1 MTDKNTANNHNDTHK
16 IRTRRKEDYTMT
28 IEEKITLIA
37 ETLDTDQDNIK
48 PDAELKSIEEWDSM
62 GVISTIAMLDR
73 KFGKILSAEQ
83 IEELKTVQDIFNLMI

>member
-1 MTDKNTANNHNDTHK
+1 
-16 IRTRRKEDYTMT
+16 MT
-28 IEEKITLIA
+28 IEEKIILIA
-37 ETLDTDQDNIK
+37 ETLDTDQNNIK

-83 IEELKTVQDIFNLMI
+83 IEELKTVQDILNLMI

>member
-1 MTDKNTANNHNDTHK
+1 MTDKNTANNNNDTHK
-16 IRTRRKEDYTMT
+16 IRTLRKEDYTMT

-83 IEELKTVQDIFNLMI
+83 IEELKTVRDILDLMI

>member
-1 MTDKNTANNHNDTHK
+1 
-16 IRTRRKEDYTMT
+16 MT
-28 IEEKITLIA
+28 IEEKVTLIA

-83 IEELKTVQDIFNLMI
+83 IEELKTVRDILDLMI